1 MQCECGLCDF
11 TSSREGTV
19 NLYPSIET
27 AQQSR
32 QKGEAASLPRL
43 DSSKPIENSWYGQR
57 SIRWSHGV
65 KVGRKGE
72 VNMLKRSVV
81 CLTWNTK
88 QPQSSSRTP
97 MGSWVRNKGKEGG
110 EDIKDA
116 PHHVDF
122 EGVAQNE
129 SPVPCLMILERLR
142 VSTPCDNMQAVVLSR
157 MRGRAVMLKTPA
169 RERLCRRPSNGACR
183 KRSREG
189 HTSVVKKRS
198 RAQ

>member
-1 MQCECGLCDF
+1 
-11 TSSREGTV
+11 
-19 NLYPSIET
+19 
-27 AQQSR
+27 
-32 QKGEAASLPRL
+32 
-43 DSSKPIENSWYGQR
+43 
-57 SIRWSHGV
+57 
-65 KVGRKGE
+65 
-72 VNMLKRSVV
+72 
-81 CLTWNTK
+81 
-88 QPQSSSRTP
+88 

-157 MRGRAVMLKTPA
+157 MKGRAVMLKTPA
-169 RERLCRRPSNGACR
+169 RVGGYVAALQMAHAEIN
-183 KRSREG
+183 
-189 HTSVVKKRS
+189 KRS